1 METTDLPPEDR
12 APVPAPR
19 RVSRGL
25 LAAVALATV
34 VLAIATFVAFRSDG
48 DDTAVERLTPG
59 ATLPQS
65 GFAPSELDSQA
76 ASEAEGTKLP
86 EATYTLFDG
95 GTAELTTDGRPL
107 VINVWAS
114 WCTPCVAEM
123 PAFDEV
129 YRANLD
135 QVDMLGLQAL
145 EASAADGL
153 AMIEQTG
160 ITYPVGRDVDGDLVR
175 RLGTVNLPTTVL
187 VAADGTIVDVH
198 TGPLT
203 AAELQALVDE
213 RLLA

>member
-1 METTDLPPEDR
+1 MESTELPPEDR

-65 GFAPSELDSQA
+65 EFAPGGLDQA
-76 ASEAEGTKLP
+76 ASEAEGEQLP
-86 EATYTLFDG
+86 DATYTLFEG

-129 YRANLD
+129 YRANVD
-135 QVDMLGLQAL
+135 QVGMLGLQAL
-145 EASAADGL
+145 ESSAEDGL
-153 AMIEQTG
+153 AMIERTG
-160 ITYPVGRDVDGDLVR
+160 ISYPVGRDVDGDLVR
-175 RLGTVNLPTTVL
+175 ELGTVNLPTTVL
-187 VAADGTIVDVH
+187 VTADGTIADVH

-203 AAELQALVDE
+203 ADELQALIDE
-213 RLLA
+213 HLLA